1 MAKVPEYFLKTEQGN
16 ACAGTPATTG
26 IQSVVVIPMTGQ
38 PKPELK
44 LERGAAADL
53 WRNTLSQIPTLF
65 GRLVYLSSLRNAN
78 SGVYEHYGLS
88 QVFGVKEADRTLRQ
102 SHVQVFSAWLNLNLE
117 QQKSDLEEYLA
128 GLEENVDAI
137 LANWIRMAPY
147 RNLIPARA
155 REVEKQ
161 LYFTDLEVVI
171 ELLKFDHDVAS
182 PDPTA

>member
-1 MAKVPEYFLKTEQGN
+1 MG
-16 ACAGTPATTG
+16 G
-26 IQSVVVIPMTGQ
+26 QSRAD
-38 PKPELK
+38 LK

-65 GRLVYLSSLRNAN
+65 GRLVYLSSLRDSN
-78 SGVYEHYGLS
+78 SGTYQHYGLA

-102 SHVQVFSAWLNLNLE
+102 SHTQAFASWLNLNLE
-117 QQKSDLEEYLA
+117 QQKSDLEDYLA
-128 GLEENVDAI
+128 GLEEDIEAI
-137 LANWIRMAPY
+137 LANWIRLAPY

-155 REVEKQ
+155 REVERQ
-161 LYFTDLEVVI
+161 LYLTDLEVVL